1 MRPVKILRIIE
12 IYYFRCSWHC
22 APWWQP
28 PALLLAMWSS
38 PSRMWTSQCSMVS
51 ICQWCGCRVWRDKP
65 GRCWR
70 RTSSPTPRAWTSD
83 QDRVRGERV
92 TTVRPVL
99 LNQATVLLMLLLQ
112 DTLDPTMLT
121 MEHTLEDTE
130 PSDGTLTTLSS
141 WDLEVMDT
149 KQSQPIIKQ
158 YLHIIVIIDL
168 TNHSP
173 PTTASVIWR

>member
-1 MRPVKILRIIE
+1 M
-12 IYYFRCSWHC
+12 
-22 APWWQP
+22 
-28 PALLLAMWSS
+28 
-38 PSRMWTSQCSMVS
+38 
-51 ICQWCGCRVWRDKP
+51 
-65 GRCWR
+65 
-70 RTSSPTPRAWTSD
+70 
-83 QDRVRGERV
+83 

-99 LNQATVLLMLLLQ
+99 LNQAMVLLMLLLQ

-173 PTTASVIWR
+173 PTTASVI